1 MIERTT
7 QVQLT
12 CHRCRELLSGYA
24 DAELTR
30 HEVQAVSRH
39 LANCTRCATESTH
52 MILLKKLL
60 QHWEGIEGSPEFF
73 EDVLEK
79 VIGESQTMS
88 SSRYPSRS
96 HGH

>member
-1 MIERTT
+1 
-7 QVQLT
+7 
-12 CHRCRELLSGYA
+12 
-24 DAELTR
+24 
-30 HEVQAVSRH
+30 
-39 LANCTRCATESTH
+39 